1 MNDMYI
7 LDSDR
12 AKELLKETLKGQWS
26 LYRRIS
32 ALIRHGMNDI
42 NGKDVSQIV
51 AGIADSVIPDLA
63 HNIARPLKRES
74 EDIPF
79 TEEYPQMVLYEIVRR
94 VGPLKVSL
102 DNMMVEGKYVR
113 MMNIPLRNNLWHI
126 TYRHRSLYSLEWGED
141 PGQNDVWNILSYGWS
156 NFYSGTR
163 KVCLDPELAAE
174 LLLMLDD
181 MAGYLDEEIVRT
193 YYRVRRNQMCHQIR
207 QVTDAALSASSED
220 QDPRRSSS

>member
-7 LDSDR
+7 LDCDR

-32 ALIRHGMNDI
+32 AQIRHGMNDI

-51 AGIADSVIPDLA
+51 AGIANSVIPDLVR
-63 HNIARPLKRES
+63 NVARSLTRES
-74 EDIPF
+74 GDVPF

-94 VGPLKVSL
+94 IGPLKVSL
-102 DNMMVEGKYVR
+102 DNIMVEGSYVR
-113 MMNIPLRNNLWHI
+113 MMNIPLRNCLWHI
-126 TYRHRSLYSLEWGED
+126 AYRHRSLYSLEWGED
-141 PGQNDVWNILSYGWS
+141 PGYNHVWNILSYGWS
-156 NFYSGTR
+156 NFYGETR
-163 KVCLDPELAAE
+163 KVCLNPDSAAE
-174 LLLMLDD
+174 LILTMDD

-193 YYRVRRNQMCHQIR
+193 YYRVRRNQMCRQIR

-220 QDPRRSSS
+220 QGQCP